1 MKNILK
7 LTAAAAVLITAGCL
21 DPAGTMRNQASFAEA
36 AAANQ
41 FAQTA
46 YLQPGAA
53 LTSLDQ
59 RFRKASPTMINFD
72 FNKSTLSTEAKAIL
86 DRQAVWIKRYP
97 MVRFKVFGHTDK
109 VGSNAYNNAL
119 GMRRA
124 RAAVNYLVARGV
136 PRRSL
141 IAAVSRGEREPLVNT
156 EDRERLNR
164 RTVTMVA
171 GYVAGYIGDDFDGKA
186 ARAIYNGYVTGANV
200 SGPNSGS

>member
-7 LTAAAAVLITAGCL
+7 LTAAASVLFTAGCL
-21 DPAGTMRNQASFAEA
+21 YPAGTMRNEGSFAEA

-46 YLQPGAA
+46 YLDPATA
-53 LTSLDQ
+53 LKTLDQ
-59 RFRKASPTMINFD
+59 RFRKAVPTMINFD
-72 FNKSTLSTEAKAIL
+72 FNAATLDAESQAIL
-86 DRQAVWIKRYP
+86 RRQAEWIKRYP

-109 VGSNAYNNAL
+109 VGSNGYNHSL

-124 RAAVNYLVARGV
+124 RAAVRYLVAQGV

-164 RTVTMVA
+164 RTVTVVA
-171 GYVAGYIGDDFDGKA
+171 GYAKGYRGHDFDGKVA
-186 ARAIYNGYVTGANV
+186 NEIYGKYTGAGAV
-200 SGPNSGS
+200 EE

>member
-1 MKNILK
+1 MKNFLK
-7 LTAAAAVLITAGCL
+7 LTVAASVLLTAGCL
-21 DPAGTMRNQASFAEA
+21 NPAGTMTNQSSFAEA

-46 YLQPGAA
+46 YLNPGTA
-53 LTSLDQ
+53 LTGLDE
-59 RFRKASPTMINFD
+59 RFRKATPTMINFN
-72 FNKSTLSTEAKAIL
+72 FAESTLDAAAKEIL
-86 DRQAVWIKRYP
+86 NRQATWIKRYP
-97 MVRFKVFGHTDK
+97 MIRFKVFGHTDK
-109 VGSNAYNNAL
+109 VGSNASNNAL

-124 RAAVNYLVARGV
+124 RAAVNYLVSRGV

-171 GYVAGYIGDDFDGKA
+171 GYVKGYIGGTFDGKA
-186 ARAIYNGYVTGANV
+186 AAAAYGAYSV
-200 SGPNSGS
+200 PGTYGGTIVD